1 MNKVVTDD
9 EIEKVI
15 AGATFGSVFFRIV
28 KMKHPSDD
36 YYAVLVDSCNTTYL
50 AYAMPIGTTCSM
62 RLKLAAGADV
72 EFDEVVK
79 FPQYDRALTTGELQ
93 LYKDYRVQNGFGV
106 LYNMR
111 HINLHCNKFFCEL
124 LFNENN
130 LEDRIFDYHNYKA
143 SNERQRGNNEIVRKI
158 VFYHERWFKNLSED
172 QQFDVQ
178 MRGW

>member
-1 MNKVVTDD
+1 MFKVIKDD

-15 AGATFGSVFFRIV
+15 AGATFGSVFFRIA
-28 KMKHPSDD
+28 KMKHDSDD
-36 YYAVLVDSCNTTYL
+36 CYAVLVDSCNTTYL
-50 AYAMPIGTTCSM
+50 AYTMPISTTYSM

-72 EFDEVVK
+72 EFDEVLV
-79 FPQYDRALTTGELQ
+79 FPQYEKALTTGEIQ
-93 LYKDYRVQNGFGV
+93 LHKDCRVQVGHSV

-124 LFNENN
+124 MFNDNN
-130 LEDRIFDYHNYKA
+130 LEDRIFDYHHYMA
-143 SNERQRGNNEIVRKI
+143 ANERQRGNNESLRKI